1 MAFLSSRSEGT
12 AGRYDLGDQAVIGR
26 HPECDVLLTV
36 GAVSRH
42 HAKVYKEADQY
53 FLEDLQSRN
62 GTFVNGKLI
71 TSKESLSEGDRI
83 RVCEV
88 ELVFHFD
95 SPAPFVPSAEMTF
108 DGTQF
113 GILMVDDPA
122 PSNDDSSSSRI
133 DIRRSGDTHRLVASA
148 DAKLAALL
156 KITRNLAQALSLD
169 DVLPKVLSTL
179 FEIFSQADRGFV
191 VLREP
196 DGSLAPRWVKTRGPQ
211 QDQTIRISR
220 TIINEAM
227 SAGEP
232 ILSLDAANDD
242 RFDAAASIADFR
254 IRSMICAPL
263 IDSDGVAFGALQI
276 DSSQGQGRFSENDID
291 LLAAVAAQAGI
302 VIRNAQLH
310 EQALLQREV
319 EQDLKLSTEVQQAF
333 LPQKSPTIA
342 GYQLRSFYKAAHHI
356 GGDYFDYIRLPGDRV
371 GVVVADVTGH
381 GVAAA
386 MFMAK
391 LSAETRFCLAGEPD
405 VAKAIENL
413 NDRMSALQVERFV
426 TFLLMVIDPV
436 QDSVSIVNAGHMPPI
451 VRRAKDG
458 QISEPG
464 SDEAGLPIAI
474 DAGFEYIDV
483 PLQMEVGDLALMY
496 TDGINEAM
504 NSKDE
509 QFGMDAVREIV
520 AEGAGADA
528 TLQRLV
534 SAVAAHVGNGPQ
546 DDDICVVI
554 IERVEDEVSLPDHK
568 TGGDLGTAS
577 DSGTDA

>member
-12 AGRYDLGDQAVIGR
+12 VGRYDLAEKAIIGR
-26 HPECDVLLTV
+26 HPECDVVLTV

-42 HAKVYKEADQY
+42 HARIFAGEDGH

-62 GTFVNGKLI
+62 GTFVNGKLV
-71 TSKESLSEGDRI
+71 TNTQPLHEGDRI
-83 RVCEV
+83 RICEV
-88 ELVFHFD
+88 ELTFHLD
-95 SPAPFVPSAEMTF
+95 TPPAFTPSSEMTF

-113 GILMVDDPA
+113 GIVMVDDPL
-122 PSNDDSSSSRI
+122 SDNEDTSSRI
-133 DIRRSGDTHRLVASA
+133 DIKRSGDSVRMAATPE
-148 DAKLAALL
+148 AKLAALL
-156 KITRNLAQALSLD
+156 KITRNLGQALSLD

-179 FEIFSQADRGFV
+179 FEIFNQADRGFV

-196 DGSLAPRWVKTRGPQ
+196 DGSLAPRWVKTRGKQ
-211 QDQTIRISR
+211 QEQTIRISR
-220 TIINEAM
+220 TIIHEAM
-227 SAGEP
+227 TGGEP

-263 IDSDGVAFGALQI
+263 IDSEGVAFGALQI
-276 DSSQGQGRFSENDID
+276 DTTEGHGRFAENDVD

-310 EQALLQREV
+310 EQALAQREV

-333 LPQKSPTIA
+333 LPQQSPVIA

-356 GGDYFDYIRLPGDRV
+356 GGDYFDYIRLPGNRI
-371 GVVVADVTGH
+371 GVVVADVVGH

-405 VAKAIENL
+405 IAKAIEDL
-413 NDRMSALQVERFV
+413 NDRMSRLQIERFV
-426 TFLLMVIDPV
+426 TFLLMVIDPA
-436 QDSVSIVNAGHMPPI
+436 QDTVSIVNAGHMCPI
-451 VRRAKDG
+451 VRRAFDG
-458 QISEPG
+458 SISEPG
-464 SDEAGLPIAI
+464 EEESGLPIAI
-474 DAGFEYIDV
+474 DTGMQYEAV
-483 PLQMEVGDLALMY
+483 TLTMQVGDLALMY

-504 NSKDE
+504 NAEDE
-509 QFGMDAVREIV
+509 QFGTEAVRNIV
-520 AEGAGADA
+520 SAGEGADA

-534 SAVAAHVGNGPQ
+534 AAVASHVGTGSQ
-546 DDDICVVI
+546 DDDMCVVI
-554 IERVEDEVSLPDHK
+554 IERIEDEEPLSDRD
-568 TGGDLGTAS
+568 TNGDLKTNA
-577 DSGTDA
+577 